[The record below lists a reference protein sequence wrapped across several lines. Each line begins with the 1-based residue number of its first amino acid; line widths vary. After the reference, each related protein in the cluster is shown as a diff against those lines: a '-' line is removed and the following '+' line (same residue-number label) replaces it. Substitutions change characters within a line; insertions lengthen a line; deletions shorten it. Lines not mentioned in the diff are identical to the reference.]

1 MNSAVLIV
9 DDEPLVREMLA
20 EMLSGMGLIILAAGE
35 SGEALE
41 ILRRTAHLVAIL
53 VTDVRMPGAMDGLD
67 LANIAQ
73 KCWPW
78 IRVIVMSAHYETGP
92 DRLPVNARYLTKPWQ
107 SHDMVESVRGALS
120 EFRGMQTASTP
131 AAQE

>member
-9 DDEPLVREMLA
+9 DDEPLVRETLA
-20 EMLSGMGLIILAAGE
+20 EMLSGIGLDVLEAGDSAA
-35 SGEALE
+35 ALE
-41 ILRRTAHLVAIL
+41 VLKKRGHQVSIL

-73 KCWPW
+73 NSWPW

-92 DRLPVNARYLTKPWQ
+92 DRLPANARYVTKPWQ
-107 SHDMVESVRGALS
+107 SHNMVESVRRAAS
-120 EFRGMQTASTP
+120 EFEAMQIASTH
-131 AAQE
+131 

>member
-9 DDEPLVREMLA
+9 DDEPLVRETLA
-20 EMLSGMGLIILAAGE
+20 AMLSGIGLDVLEAAD
-35 SGEALE
+35 SAAALDV
-41 ILRRTAHLVAIL
+41 LKKRAHQVSVL

-73 KCWPW
+73 NSWPW
-78 IRVIVMSAHYETGP
+78 IQVIVMSAHYETGP
-92 DRLPVNARYLTKPWQ
+92 DRLPPNARYLTKPWQ

-120 EFRGMQTASTP
+120 EFRGMQTASTH
-131 AAQE
+131 